1 MRRSAELASLIDA
14 EPSSALVP
22 AAPSILPPA
31 PKPAPPTFKLFISHA
46 TKDDSHEVFKVV
58 QAYMSAK
65 DITIF
70 NPTTHL
76 SHVKEINKEAMQG
89 AVKKSKLVVAALSD
103 GFFESSWCAAE
114 IAAAKEA
121 GIKAIPVYSGDHHG
135 ANQIDKWV
143 VKYKDHAEFG
153 YIFRE
158 NARDVLNKQ
167 NPESVKKTLAYL
179 ASLVV

>member
-1 MRRSAELASLIDA
+1 
-14 EPSSALVP
+14 
-22 AAPSILPPA
+22 
-31 PKPAPPTFKLFISHA
+31 
-46 TKDDSHEVFKVV
+46 
-58 QAYMSAK
+58 
-65 DITIF
+65 
-70 NPTTHL
+70 
-76 SHVKEINKEAMQG
+76 MQG
-89 AVKKSKLVVAALSD
+89 AVKRSSLVIAALSD

-167 NPESVKKTLAYL
+167 NPASTKATLAYL
-179 ASLVV
+179 ATLA